1 MMSRHL
7 VFAGLLL
14 LALVPAAGAA
24 PEPLRLG
31 VHPYLDAEEI
41 VRRFTPLA
49 QALERLLNRRVE
61 IAVGHNYAAHI
72 REVGEGRLDIAY
84 LGPASYVELVAA
96 YGEVPLL
103 ARLEVNGSPDFH
115 GEIVVRDDS
124 EITRLSDLTG
134 KVIALGDPNS
144 TMGTLVPSRMLDQ
157 AGVVP
162 SQRLQ
167 LTGHENVALAVLSA
181 LADAG
186 AVKEEVYRAYAAQ
199 GLRAIAQTPAVS
211 EHLFVAGRAV
221 PLALVERIR
230 AGLLSLTEQPGGLAV
245 MRAIK
250 ASATGLVP
258 VSDADY
264 DSLR

>member
-1 MMSRHL
+1 MSRQL
-7 VFAGLLL
+7 VSAALLL
-14 LALVPAAGAA
+14 FALVSGANSA

-31 VHPYLDAEEI
+31 VHPYLDSQEI
-41 VRRFTPLA
+41 VLRFTPLA
-49 QALERLLNRRVE
+49 RYLETLLDRRVE
-61 IAVGHNYAAHI
+61 IAVGHDYAAHI
-72 REVGEGRLDIAY
+72 REIGEGRLDIAY
-84 LGPASYVELVAA
+84 LGPASYVELVAT

-103 ARLEVNGSPDFH
+103 ARLEVNGSPVFH
-115 GEIVVRDDS
+115 GKIVVRNDS
-124 EITRLSDLTG
+124 SIVRLSDLTV

-162 SQRLQ
+162 GQRLQ

-181 LADAG
+181 FADAG
-186 AVKEEVYRAYAAQ
+186 AVKEEVYRAYAVK

-221 PLALVERIR
+221 PSSLVERLRR
-230 AGLLSLTEQPGGLAV
+230 ALLSLAEKPGGLAV
-245 MRAIK
+245 IRGIK
-250 ASATGLVP
+250 ISATGLVP